1 MAEIQEISTEA
12 KSESEDVGENQIH
25 ATIADDAEGE
35 EPAEAAAA
43 AAAAAPPP
51 LTKTPTTP
59 TTAVTTPTSITAAT
73 TPTST
78 TAATLTTG
86 SENIDFLRH
95 GQKRHRPT
103 RWTDRRTDRRS
114 LLYRDTS
121 EDAFKKGRN
130 S

>member
-59 TTAVTTPTSITAAT
+59 TTAVTTPTS
-73 TPTST
+73 T

>member
-59 TTAVTTPTSITAAT
+59 TTAVTTPTS
-73 TPTST
+73 T

-95 GQKRHRPT
+95 GQKRDRPM
-103 RWTDRRTDRRS
+103 DGRTDRQS
-114 LLYRDTS
+114 LLYRDAS
-121 EDAFKKGRN
+121 EGAFKKRRN